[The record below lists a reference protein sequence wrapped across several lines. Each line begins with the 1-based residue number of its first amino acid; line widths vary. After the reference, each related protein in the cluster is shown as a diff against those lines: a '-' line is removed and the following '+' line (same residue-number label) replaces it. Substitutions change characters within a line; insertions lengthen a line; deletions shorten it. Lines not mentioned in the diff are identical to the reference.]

1 MLNLAWLNLVKVNP
15 FTNVQFA
22 EEMWN
27 TASRAFLLLIHPPSN
42 EAGDAL
48 EVGRRQSQASW
59 PQMTKCYT
67 LFSILPK
74 V

>member
-1 MLNLAWLNLVKVNP
+1 MLNVAWFNLVKVNP

-22 EEMWN
+22 EGMWT
-27 TASRAFLLLIHPPSN
+27 TAWRDFLLLIHLTRE

-59 PQMTKCYT
+59 P
-67 LFSILPK
+67 
-74 V
+74 